1 VQFQQR
7 QRSEAKDER
16 RKDLKK
22 RRDEHKSKLA
32 NNAYKV
38 HDIDINVWNA
48 PVFGEVIGYLRQ
60 WQG

>member
-1 VQFQQR
+1 VKFQQR

-22 RRDEHKSKLA
+22 RRDEHKSKMQTGG
-32 NNAYKV
+32 YKV
-38 HDIDINVWNA
+38 YDIDLSVWNA